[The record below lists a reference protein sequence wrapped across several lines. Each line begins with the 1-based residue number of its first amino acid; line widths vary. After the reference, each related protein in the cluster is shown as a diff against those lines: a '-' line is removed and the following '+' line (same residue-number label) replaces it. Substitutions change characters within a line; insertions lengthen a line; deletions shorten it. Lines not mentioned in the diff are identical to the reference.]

1 MFDRAVRRR
10 IDPWLEDLAG
20 RAKARGLSADQV
32 TWAGFGF
39 GVAAMVAITLG
50 APLLALLLLCANRL
64 CDGIDGALARLSQ
77 PTDHGAYLD
86 IVLDFLFYAGF
97 VFAFAVA
104 RPQDAVVA
112 AFLIFSF
119 VGTGTSFLAF
129 AIVAAQRHWPVDG
142 GTKKGFAHLGGL
154 TEGTEMVLVFAVMLL
169 WPASFA
175 ALAWMFGALCWLTT
189 ISRVAT
195 TLRALKG

>member
-1 MFDRAVRRR
+1 MFDRVVRRR
-10 IDPWLEDLAG
+10 IDPCLEDLAD

-39 GVAAMVAITLG
+39 GLAAMVAIALG
-50 APLLALLLLCANRL
+50 SPIMGLLLLLANRL
-64 CDGIDGALARLSQ
+64 CDGIDGALARLGR

-97 VFAFAVA
+97 VFACAVA
-104 RPQDAVVA
+104 RPQDAVAA

-129 AIVAAQRHWPVDG
+129 AIVAAQRHWPVDADR
-142 GTKKGFAHLGGL
+142 KKGFAHLGGL
-154 TEGTEMVLVFAVMLL
+154 TEGTETVLVFAVMLL
-169 WPASFA
+169 WPESFP
-175 ALAWMFGALCWLTT
+175 ALAWIFGILCWLTT
-189 ISRVAT
+189 AT
-195 TLRALKG
+195 RIATALRALRG